1 MSVVVFVVV
10 FVQFRAKVA
19 LAELQVGHKQKG
31 AYLIGQ
37 LLQRY
42 PGYPEMLLAAAA
54 VSAES
59 AFCRR
64 CCRRCLCLLLIFVV
78 GACCQSCFQSR
89 VC

>member
-1 MSVVVFVVV
+1 MNK
-10 FVQFRAKVA
+10 FRAKVA

-54 VSAES
+54 VS
-59 AFCRR
+59 
-64 CCRRCLCLLLIFVV
+64 
-78 GACCQSCFQSR
+78 
-89 VC
+89 

>member
-1 MSVVVFVVV
+1 MS
-10 FVQFRAKVA
+10 VQFRAKVA

-54 VSAES
+54 VSFQVRFLPS
-59 AFCRR
+59 PSLLHRW
-64 CCRRCLCLLLIFVV
+64 LLLIVRAGG
-78 GACCQSCFQSR
+78 GAVCFQFR
-89 VC
+89 VSLLKLLG

>member
-1 MSVVVFVVV
+1 MLPCLCLAVFVFRTLFSCVTSCHV
-10 FVQFRAKVA
+10 CRILQFRAKVA

-54 VSAES
+54 VS
-59 AFCRR
+59 
-64 CCRRCLCLLLIFVV
+64 LVTLIL
-78 GACCQSCFQSR
+78 QSMSLFATDR
-89 VC
+89 L

>member
-1 MSVVVFVVV
+1 MLVACRL
-10 FVQFRAKVA
+10 VQFRAKVA

-54 VSAES
+54 VSPAS
-59 AFCRR
+59 ALL
-64 CCRRCLCLLLIFVV
+64 CCPLSLHVS
-78 GACCQSCFQSR
+78 QSKLPPTQR
-89 VC
+89 TNA

>member
-1 MSVVVFVVV
+1 MFVL
-10 FVQFRAKVA
+10 FSFQFRAKVA

-54 VSAES
+54 VSPAS
-59 AFCRR
+59 AP
-64 CCRRCLCLLLIFVV
+64 LWSL
-78 GACCQSCFQSR
+78 SCF
-89 VC
+89 